1 MFDSRIFGWK
11 ERNKYN
17 CFAQWILIFV
27 CRFKCIDCAV
37 KIKKDF
43 NKEYQVRKDINL
55 MSNLQNQL
63 SNYIV
68 HEEDLYEE
76 DPPRSYPV
84 SENAENAENDFE
96 DYIKEE
102 DEDNMI
108 ERMQMETRSRNVPVI
123 QPLNISKPV
132 SVQEIKSTN
141 QGLNCQEHPDE
152 VIQYYCFTSEK
163 ALCSDCLLSG
173 KYNGCDVQSL
183 KKAADK
189 IKGKLGELLQEVS
202 EKTPVFEQLEEKL
215 SVKKDELDNFAVNF
229 KNEVSQKLNQLR
241 AIIDEKERS
250 LLENIERIKDEKQT
264 EVETH
269 QLKIRNCQ
277 EDFSSV
283 QSALQNKISELKD
296 LEFCQYYLTK
306 AKSIKG
312 LINESGFKITEA
324 KLVAQSGEA
333 KGQFNLEEF
342 QSGIQKATRE
352 VLALKG
358 LEPKVSRGYRFSLG
372 GLQSR
377 NSQDFTIPEQ
387 ASEFEKMTPMLKPSS
402 LAMNDKFNETVLSAN
417 QSPFKAL
424 RKDLELISPMSMA
437 KPEDSTPMS
446 ATDDA
451 LRKLLARVEELR
463 KSNQQNHTN
472 NNINET
478 VVVETR
484 KEDVRRTPIQ
494 SDLTSS
500 RKELRVSSMSKISHL
515 EPHKE
520 RDSVKKF
527 WDTYKDLLEEQNRK
541 KGYLTSSTKKLGEL
555 EKNKQ
560 NVFKTF
566 IPEFSSPKGSIM
578 SEYSSPK
585 KKDTFDTLHNNIN
598 TLLSAKNLR
607 NLVSDDPVRS
617 SNKNLKYYFNKTS
630 KSRFEENGGS
640 ISSFVNSTNKSFAP
654 HSLTYNLKK
663 LRKEMGYG
671 QHDN

>member
-1 MFDSRIFGWK
+1 
-11 ERNKYN
+11 
-17 CFAQWILIFV
+17 
-27 CRFKCIDCAV
+27 
-37 KIKKDF
+37 
-43 NKEYQVRKDINL
+43 
-55 MSNLQNQL
+55 MSNLQNKL
-63 SNYIV
+63 GNYVV

-76 DPPRSYPV
+76 DPPRSYPI
-84 SENAENAENDFE
+84 SENAENGENDFE

-108 ERMQMETRSRNVPVI
+108 ERMQMETRNRNVPVI

-132 SVQEIKSTN
+132 SVQEIKTTN

-152 VIQYYCFTSEK
+152 AIQYYCFTNEK

-215 SVKKDELDNFAVNF
+215 SVKKDELDSFAINF
-229 KNEVSQKLNQLR
+229 KDEVSQKLNQLR

-250 LLENIERIKDEKQT
+250 LLENIDRIKDEKQT
-264 EVETH
+264 EVEGH
-269 QLKIRNCQ
+269 QLRIQNCR
-277 EDFSSV
+277 EDLSSIGG
-283 QSALQNKISELKD
+283 SLQNKINELAD
-296 LEFCQYYLTK
+296 LELCQYYLTK
-306 AKSIKG
+306 AKPIKG
-312 LINESGFKITEA
+312 LINESSFKITEA
-324 KLVAQSGEA
+324 KLVTQSGEA
-333 KGQFNLEEF
+333 KDQFNLEEF

-358 LEPKVSRGYRFSLG
+358 LEPKASRGGYRFSLG

-377 NSQDFTIPEQ
+377 NSQDFTIAEQ
-387 ASEFEKMTPMLKPSS
+387 ASEFEKMTPMLKPSNIVV
-402 LAMNDKFNETVLSAN
+402 NDKFNETVLSAN

-424 RKDLELISPMSMA
+424 RKDLELISPMSIA
-437 KPEDSTPMS
+437 KPEDSTPIS

-451 LRKLLARVEELR
+451 LRKLLARVEKLR
-463 KSNQQNHTN
+463 ESNQQNITN
-472 NNINET
+472 PINET
-478 VVVETR
+478 VIETR
-484 KEDVRRTPIQ
+484 KEEVRRTPIQ

-500 RKELRVSSMSKISHL
+500 RKELRVSSMSKISQF

-527 WDTYKDLLEEQNRK
+527 WDNYKDLLEEQNRK
-541 KGYLTSSTKKLGEL
+541 KGYLTSSTKKLGLGEL
-555 EKNKQ
+555 EKNKP

-566 IPEFSSPKGSIM
+566 IPDFSSPKGSIM
-578 SEYSSPK
+578 SDYSSPK
-585 KKDTFDTLHNNIN
+585 KKDTFDTLHSNIN

-607 NLVSDDPVRS
+607 NLVSDDQPTRS
-617 SNKNLKYYFNKTS
+617 SHKNLKYYFHKTS
-630 KSRFEENGGS
+630 KSRFEETGGS
-640 ISSFVNSTNKSFAP
+640 SSFANSTSKSFAP

-663 LRKEMGYG
+663 LRKEIGFG
-671 QHDN
+671 HENN